1 MTTTIEKSEESVNE
15 FTFCKQ
21 TEITT
26 DGVKTYYLTRKNGEL
41 VSNSLSSNMEK
52 AKTVFK
58 EIVNLGGELKKEEV
72 LETVKISE

>member
-1 MTTTIEKSEESVNE
+1 MTTTIEKTGGSVNE

-41 VSNSLSSNMEK
+41 VSNSLSSNLEK
-52 AKTVFK
+52 ANSVFK
-58 EIVNLGGELKKEEV
+58 EIVKLGGELKKEEV
-72 LETVKISE
+72 LETVKIGE

>member
-1 MTTTIEKSEESVNE
+1 MTTTIEKTGGSVNE

-41 VSNSLSSNMEK
+41 VSNSLSSNLEK
-52 AKTVFK
+52 AKSVFK
-58 EIVNLGGELKKEEV
+58 EIVKLGGEMKKEEV
-72 LETVKISE
+72 LETVKIGE

>member
-1 MTTTIEKSEESVNE
+1 MATTIEKSEGSVNE

-26 DGVKTYYLTRKNGEL
+26 DGIKTYYLTRKNGEL

-52 AKTVFK
+52 AKSVFN

-72 LETVKISE
+72 LETVKIDK

>member
-1 MTTTIEKSEESVNE
+1 MTTTIEKTGGPIDE

-41 VSNSLSSNMEK
+41 VSNSLSSNLEK
-52 AKTVFK
+52 AKSVFK
-58 EIVNLGGELKKEEV
+58 EIVKLGGEMKKEEV
-72 LETVKISE
+72 LETVKIEK

>member
-1 MTTTIEKSEESVNE
+1 MTTTIEKTGGSVNE

-41 VSNSLSSNMEK
+41 VSNSLSSNLAK
-52 AKTVFK
+52 AKSVFK
-58 EIVNLGGELKKEEV
+58 EIVKLGGELKKEEV
-72 LETVKISE
+72 LETVKIGE